1 MLQGTAVAASC
12 RGMLRNKHRARWR
25 AKAAVAALM
34 AFAVLASG
42 CTPGG
47 VFNNVNAPVAEPS
60 PSLSDRITGFFSAS
74 SAKAPQAVT
83 TPQGQ
88 LNCPGLEI
96 REGASTLAV
105 GPRGENATMSLKYQG
120 TFVRIARECA
130 VAGGNMVMKIG
141 VQGRVIIGP
150 AGGPG
155 EVDVPVRLAVIQE
168 RPGGSV
174 PVFTKLVRIPVTIPA
189 QGDATFSHVEDGV
202 SFPLPSPVAAL
213 EDYVAYV
220 GFDPLAAEAEENAKT
235 QKPKPKAKPKLRP
248 SSG

>member
-1 MLQGTAVAASC
+1 MP
-12 RGMLRNKHRARWR
+12 RNKHGTRWR

-34 AFAVLASG
+34 TFAPLAGG
-42 CTPGG
+42 CAPGG
-47 VFNNVNAPVAEPS
+47 VFNNANAPVAEPPS
-60 PSLSDRITGFFSAS
+60 PSFSDRIAGFFSTS
-74 SAKAPQAVT
+74 SAKAPQTVAAA
-83 TPQGQ
+83 QGE

-96 REGASTLAV
+96 REGASTLTV
-105 GPRGENATMSLKYQG
+105 GPRGENATMSVKYQG

-155 EVDVPVRLAVIQE
+155 QIDVPVRLAVIQE

-174 PVFTKLVRIPVTIPA
+174 PIFTKLVRIPVTIPA

-202 SFPLPSPVAAL
+202 SFPVPSPVAAL
-213 EDYVAYV
+213 DDYVAYV
-220 GFDPLAAEAEENAKT
+220 GFDPLAAQADDNAKA
-235 QKPKPKAKPKLRP
+235 QKPRPRAKPKSP
-248 SSG
+248 AGSG